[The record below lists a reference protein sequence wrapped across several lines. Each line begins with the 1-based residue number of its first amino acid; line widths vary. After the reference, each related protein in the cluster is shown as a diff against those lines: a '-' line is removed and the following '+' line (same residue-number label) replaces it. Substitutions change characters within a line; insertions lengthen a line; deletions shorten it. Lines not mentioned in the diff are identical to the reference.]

1 MKLDVDAIKHYAR
14 QAKLN
19 GKKIAQALDTTPKHL
34 SRIYR
39 REACSFR
46 YLGLLCKALNVTPN
60 DLLVYEDED

>member
-19 GKKIAQALDTTPKHL
+19 GRKLSQALDTTPQHL

-39 REACSFR
+39 RESCSFKF
-46 YLGLLCKALNVTPN
+46 LGLLCKALNVTPN